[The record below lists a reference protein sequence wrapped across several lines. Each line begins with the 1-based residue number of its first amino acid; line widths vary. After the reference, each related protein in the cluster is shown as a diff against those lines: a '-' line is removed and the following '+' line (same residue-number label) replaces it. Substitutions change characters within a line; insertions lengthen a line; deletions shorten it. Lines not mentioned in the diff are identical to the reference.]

1 MSKFTDILTVSP
13 LADGKTW
20 VTRKEFGY
28 DIGKE
33 GSKNSVDVPV
43 GFMTD
48 FASVPRPLWALLPRW
63 GKYGNAA
70 VIHDYCYWEQS
81 RSRKESD
88 RVFREAMEVL
98 KVPAYKIRLLY
109 YAVRLGGWSGWSRNK
124 RLKKKDISRVAAIT
138 PMKSTEVPASL
149 QAKQVTPSP

>member
-1 MSKFTDILTVSP
+1 MSRFTEILTVSP

-33 GSKNSVDVPV
+33 GSGDSIDVPI

-48 FASVPRPLWALLPRW
+48 FASIPRPLWVLLPRW

-70 VIHDYCYWEQS
+70 VIHDYCYWEQG
-81 RSRKESD
+81 RSRKEAD
-88 RVFREAMEVL
+88 MIFREAMEVL
-98 KVPAYKIRLLY
+98 QVPAWKSSLIY
-109 YAVRLGGWSGWSRNK
+109 YAVRLGGGPAWAGNARM
-124 RLKKKDISRVAAIT
+124 KKNA
-138 PMKSTEVPASL
+138 KSKVVSIMPEKATE
-149 QAKQVTPSP
+149 TPSSLREKR